1 MGMATE
7 APPTE
12 DRRGAPDEERRRDWR
27 RTFLALKERDFAVY
41 FSGDMGFFMAMQ
53 MNLILRGYLA
63 VELTGQATAIGIVS
77 LGQGIPMLMIAP
89 IGGVLA
95 DRMNKR
101 TLLTI
106 MQTFVAGVNLVLAVL
121 IFADLLEFWHLVLG
135 AVGAGT
141 AIATVMPA
149 RQAVVPQLVPQHRLM
164 NAISLQMA
172 GVNLSRIVGPA
183 VGGALIAPFGG
194 GVAGAGGVYVITV
207 VLFTLST
214 LSVLLLPAH
223 GMKARQEEG
232 EAEESFVQR
241 LTGGFAFIGRTPL
254 FRVLIIT
261 SLVMPFFAL
270 PVQQILPVFS
280 EQVFERGPSAL
291 GILIGA
297 TGVGGIIGALASA
310 SLEEYERKNR
320 MMLLGVLVMG
330 GCYLA
335 FALSSFFWLA
345 VAFLVVGSVGRML
358 FMVTNNTVIQARVPD
373 AYRGRVMS
381 VLMMSFGTMPL
392 GVLPLTIAADALGP
406 QVAVAALSV
415 LVLITM
421 LSAFVFST
429 TLRNLRLTP
438 LEERDLSPAQEARM
452 VAEGELTQQEADEI
466 TGRDTSAVSA

>member
-1 MGMATE
+1 MATE
-7 APPTE
+7 APPTAE
-12 DRRGAPDEERRRDWR
+12 ERRGAEQTSAPRDWR
-27 RTFLALKERDFAVY
+27 RTFLALKERDFAIY
-41 FSGDMGFFMAMQ
+41 FAGNMGFFMAMQ

-63 VELTGQATAIGIVS
+63 VEITGQATAIGIVA
-77 LGQGIPMLMIAP
+77 LGQGIPMLVIAP

-101 TLLTI
+101 TLLTVA
-106 MQTFVAGVNLVLAVL
+106 QTLVSLVNVALAVL
-121 IFADLLEFWHLVLG
+121 IFAGMLEFWHVVAG
-135 AVGAGT
+135 AVGSGT

-172 GVNLSRIVGPA
+172 GMNLSRIVGPA

-207 VLFTLST
+207 ALFTMST
-214 LSVLLLPAH
+214 LTVLMLPAH
-223 GMKARQEEG
+223 GMKARPEDNRDD
-232 EAEESFVQR
+232 ESFVER
-241 LTGGFAFIGRTPL
+241 LTGGFAFVGRTPL

-280 EQVFERGPSAL
+280 ENVFERGPTAL

-297 TGVGGIIGALASA
+297 TGVGGIVGALASA
-310 SLEEYERKNR
+310 NLEEYERKNR
-320 MMLLGVLVMG
+320 LMLLGVLVMG

-335 FALSSFFWLA
+335 FALSNFFWLA
-345 VAFLVVGSVGRML
+345 VFFLVVGSAGRML

-373 AYRGRVMS
+373 EYRGRVMS

-392 GVLPLTIAADALGP
+392 GVLPLTIAADAFGP
-406 QVAVAALSV
+406 QVAVAGLSV

-421 LSAFVFST
+421 LSAFIFST

-438 LEERDLSPAQEARM
+438 LEHRDLSPARAAKL
-452 VAEGELTQQEADEI
+452 VDEGKLTQQEADEI
-466 TGRDTSAVSA
+466 TGRDATAIRG